1 MNINTRIAILFVA
14 LILSIIIIIVLR
26 KDKIPVR
33 YSLLWWVVVLVL
45 LLLVI
50 FPDLFIF
57 FTRLLGFETIS
68 NMIIGIFIVVI
79 LFITISLT
87 IIVSGQR
94 KKIALL
100 IQEISILKDKK

>member
-1 MNINTRIAILFVA
+1 MNINTRIAIFLVA
-14 LILSIIIIIVLR
+14 LILSIIILIVLK

-33 YSLLWWVVVLVL
+33 YSLLWWMGVIVL

-50 FPDLFIF
+50 FPNIFIF

-68 NMIIGIFIVVI
+68 NMIIGVFIVII

-100 IQEISILKDKK
+100 IQEISLLKDKK